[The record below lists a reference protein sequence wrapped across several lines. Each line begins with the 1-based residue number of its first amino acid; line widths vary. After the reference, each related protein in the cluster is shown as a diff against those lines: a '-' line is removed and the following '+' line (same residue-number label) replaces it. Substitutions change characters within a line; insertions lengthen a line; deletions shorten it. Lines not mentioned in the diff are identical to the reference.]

1 GGHYGQRSPRHNL
14 TLPNRHTE
22 VLQMKSEFPIFLAAA
37 LLLGSSG
44 AEAAQTNNNIIL
56 APPPPI
62 SSTPPQTNPIGG
74 VNTGQSFG
82 AVPGN
87 PGSPTYNPNAALP
100 PLNNPAGTTEPS
112 TRERPRPSPQGA
124 IRVR

>member
-1 GGHYGQRSPRHNL
+1 
-14 TLPNRHTE
+14 
-22 VLQMKSEFPIFLAAA
+22 MKSEFPIFLAAA
-37 LLLGSSG
+37 LLLGSSV

-74 VNTGQSFG
+74 QSFG
-82 AVPGN
+82 ALLGIPQTNPIGGAGTGQTFGALPGN

-100 PLNNPAGTTEPS
+100 PLNNPAGTTEPGTS
-112 TRERPRPSPQGA
+112 SGTSGGM
-124 IRVR
+124 

>member
-1 GGHYGQRSPRHNL
+1 
-14 TLPNRHTE
+14 
-22 VLQMKSEFPIFLAAA
+22 MKSDFPIFLAAA

-62 SSTPPQTNPIGG
+62 SSTPPQTNPGTIGLLNPANPAFG
-74 VNTGQSFG
+74 TSQNFG
-82 AVPGN
+82 ALPGN

-100 PLNNPAGTTEPS
+100 SLGNSGSALAPSAGTSSSGINTPS
-112 TRERPRPSPQGA
+112 TTSGM
-124 IRVR
+124 

>member
-1 GGHYGQRSPRHNL
+1 
-14 TLPNRHTE
+14 
-22 VLQMKSEFPIFLAAA
+22 MKSEFPIFLAAA

-44 AEAAQTNNNIIL
+44 AEAATNRNIIL

-74 VNTGQSFG
+74 TLPGGVLGFPQTQTNPNEGVGSIQNFG
-82 AVPGN
+82 ALPGE

-100 PLNNPAGTTEPS
+100 PLNNPAGTGTTS
-112 TRERPRPSPQGA
+112 GTTSGM
-124 IRVR
+124 